1 MRKKI
6 IIITPKPILFSTF
19 IRESI
24 INKAIKNNII
34 EIEIVNLRRFG
45 LGKSKQIDDKPF
57 GGLPGMILMAKPL
70 SDAIEYSFNLLPQ
83 DNRDVDIILPS
94 PQGKTW
100 KQNFANRFSK
110 RKNII
115 FICGHYKGIDERIFK
130 KYLVSEYSIGDFILT
145 GGEIPALIMIDSIV
159 RLMPGTLNNLESAK
173 TDSHTDELL
182 DNPYYTQPRRIFG
195 LDVPK
200 VLLTGH
206 HSNIEAWR
214 LKKKIEAT
222 KNKRPDI
229 YKDYKN
235 NLKMEH

>member
-1 MRKKI
+1 MSKKI
-6 IIITPKPILFSTF
+6 IIITPKPILISTF
-19 IRESI
+19 TNESI

-34 EIEIVNLRRFG
+34 KIEIVNLRRFG

-70 SDAIEYSFNLLPQ
+70 SDAIEYSFNLLPP
-83 DNRDVDIILPS
+83 NNKDVDIILPS
-94 PQGKTW
+94 PQGKIW
-100 KQNFANRFSK
+100 KQNFAQRFSK

-159 RLMPGTLNNLESAK
+159 RLMPGTLNNLESAN
-173 TDSHTDELL
+173 TDSHTDGLL

-195 LDVPK
+195 IDVPK
-200 VLLTGH
+200 VLLSGH
-206 HSNIEAWR
+206 HSKIEAW
-214 LKKKIEAT
+214 LSKKKIEVT

-229 YKDYKN
+229 YKKHKN

>member
-1 MRKKI
+1 MRKKV
-6 IIITPKPILFSTF
+6 IIITPKPILISTF
-19 IRESI
+19 TEESI

-34 EIEIVNLRRFG
+34 KIEIVDLRRFG
-45 LGKSKQIDDKPF
+45 LGKSKKIDDKPY

-70 SDAIEYSFNLLPQ
+70 SDAIEYSFNLLPP
-83 DNRDVDIILPS
+83 NNKDVDIIFPS
-94 PQGKTW
+94 PQGKIW
-100 KQNFANRFSK
+100 NQNFAHRFSK

-130 KYLVSEYSIGDFILT
+130 KYLVREYSIGDFILT
-145 GGEIPALIMIDSIV
+145 GGEIPALIMIDSII
-159 RLMPGTLNNLESAK
+159 RLIPGTLNNLVSAN

-195 LDVPK
+195 FDVPE
-200 VLLTGH
+200 VLLSGH
-206 HSNIEAWR
+206 HSRIEAWR
-214 LKKKIEAT
+214 SKKKIEAT

-229 YKDYKN
+229 YKKYKN

>member
-6 IIITPKPILFSTF
+6 IIITPKPILISTF
-19 IRESI
+19 TKESI

-34 EIEIVNLRRFG
+34 KIEIVNLRKFG

-57 GGLPGMILMAKPL
+57 GGFPGMILMAKPL
-70 SDAIEYSFNLLPQ
+70 SDAIEFSFNLLSP
-83 DNRDVDIILPS
+83 NNKDVDIIFPS
-94 PQGKTW
+94 PQGIIW
-100 KQNFANRFSK
+100 KQNLAHRFSK

-115 FICGHYKGIDERIFK
+115 FICGHYKGIDERIIK
-130 KYLVSEYSIGDFILT
+130 KYLVREYSIGDFILT
-145 GGEIPALIMIDSIV
+145 GGEIPTLIMIDSIV
-159 RLMPGTLNNLESAK
+159 RLTPGTLNNIDSAN

-182 DNPYYTQPRRIFG
+182 DNPYYTQPRKIFG
-195 LDVPK
+195 LDVPE
-200 VLLTGH
+200 VLLSGH

-214 LKKKIEAT
+214 SKKKIEVT

-229 YKDYKN
+229 YKRYKD

>member
-6 IIITPKPILFSTF
+6 IIITPKPILISTF
-19 IRESI
+19 TKESI

-34 EIEIVNLRRFG
+34 KIEIVNLRKFG

-70 SDAIEYSFNLLPQ
+70 SDAIEYSFNLLPP
-83 DNRDVDIILPS
+83 NNKDVDIILPS
-94 PQGKTW
+94 PQGRIW
-100 KQNFANRFSK
+100 KQNFAHRFSK

-159 RLMPGTLNNLESAK
+159 RLIPGTLNNLESAN

-182 DNPYYTQPRRIFG
+182 DNPYYTQPRKIFG

-200 VLLTGH
+200 VLLSGH
-206 HSNIEAWR
+206 HSKIKAWQS
-214 LKKKIEAT
+214 KKKIEAT

-229 YKDYKN
+229 YKKYKN